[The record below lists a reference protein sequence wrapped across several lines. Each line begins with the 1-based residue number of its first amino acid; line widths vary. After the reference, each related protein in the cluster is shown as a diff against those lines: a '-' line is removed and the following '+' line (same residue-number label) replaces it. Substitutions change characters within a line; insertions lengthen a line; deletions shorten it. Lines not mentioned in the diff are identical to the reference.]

1 MSRSHFSTRL
11 TDDECRSIIFKEPVQ
26 DKVIKGH
33 LIRAVEVPNRGS
45 CDVTCYMEPNCV
57 SINIGPSPQAGT
69 YICELNNATDDNK
82 GSRVLQSKKDYIYLG
97 IEVKYLMY
105 LMNNPSFKLCAF
117 RVKTEVCL

>member
-1 MSRSHFSTRL
+1 M
-11 TDDECRSIIFKEPVQ
+11 
-26 DKVIKGH
+26 
-33 LIRAVEVPNRGS
+33 
-45 CDVTCYMEPNCV
+45 

-105 LMNNPSFKLCAF
+105 LVNNPSFKLSAF
-117 RVKTEVCL
+117 RLKTEVCL